1 MSLNPEVW
9 GPHYWFFLHT
19 IALTYPSHPNTV
31 TKKKYYN
38 FIQDLPLFIPDAKIA
53 KEFSSLLDNYP
64 VTPYLDSRPSFN
76 KWMHFIHNK
85 INYVL
90 NKPQVNILDAANKYK
105 ENYFTKL
112 YKFFIKCN
120 NNSIFGHCLLK
131 IQSSYMES
139 FLLIFLKTKK
149 RLLCIS

>member
-19 IALTYPSHPNTV
+19 IALTYPTHPNTV

-90 NKPQVNILDAANKYK
+90 NKPQINILDAANKYK
-105 ENYFTKL
+105 ENYKTPDITEIETRKWKQKL
-112 YKFFIKCN
+112 VSISFIA
-120 NNSIFGHCLLK
+120 LLF
-131 IQSSYMES
+131 IAAIN
-139 FLLIFLKTKK
+139 LIKL
-149 RLLCIS
+149 

>member
-1 MSLNPEVW
+1 MTLNPEIW

-19 IALTYPSHPNTV
+19 IALTYPSYPNAI

-53 KEFSSLLDNYP
+53 KEFSHLLDKYP

-85 INYVL
+85 INFVL
-90 NKPQVNILDAANKYK
+90 NKPQMNILDSTNKYK
-105 ENYFTKL
+105 ENYKMPDLVQFESKKWKQKL
-112 YKFFIKCN
+112 VYV
-120 NNSIFGHCLLK
+120 SI
-131 IQSSYMES
+131 IVV
-139 FLLIFLKTKK
+139 LLIIAINLIKV
-149 RLLCIS
+149 